1 MTKVT
6 LHFDL
11 SRPLTDADLP
21 TIANLHSTYGIAR
34 VQVAPSLDRI
44 TVDYDASR
52 LMKTDVEA
60 ELMHHGVPLR
70 TAPAAA

>member
-6 LHFDL
+6 LHYDL
-11 SRPLTDADLP
+11 IRPLTDADLES
-21 TIANLHSTYGIAR
+21 IANVHSTYGIAR
-34 VQVAPSLDRI
+34 VQVAPALDKI

-60 ELMHHGVPLR
+60 VLARYGLPV
-70 TAPAAA
+70 A

>member
-6 LHFDL
+6 LHYDL
-11 SRPLTDADLP
+11 TRKLTDEDCES
-21 TIANLHSTYGIAR
+21 IAALHSTYGIAR
-34 VQVAPSLDRI
+34 VALAPSLDKI

-60 ELMHHGVPLR
+60 VLLRHGLPV
-70 TAPAAA
+70 AVAAAV